1 MSSPAI
7 TSPAVFVTGTDT
19 GVGKTWVTTRL
30 ITLLRL
36 RGVEAMGMKPI
47 ECGSYDDSKA
57 IHSLCDPRE
66 IALEEINPIHLDEPL
81 APIAVANPVEIDF
94 SDLKKKANKL
104 RKKSEFLVIEG
115 AGGWLVPLDEKRTVA
130 DLAESFGFPVLVV
143 ASNRLGMLNHTLL
156 TVRAIRERGLDCLG
170 VFVNTFEP
178 EDLSQRSNVEVLEQ
192 VLEGVPVFDQDL
204 DELAHACRDL

>member
-7 TSPAVFVTGTDT
+7 FVTGTDT
-19 GVGKTWVTTRL
+19 SVGKTWVTTRL

-57 IHSLCDPRE
+57 IHSLCDPRDIE
-66 IALEEINPIHLDEPL
+66 LEEVNPIHLDEPL
-81 APIAVANPVEIDF
+81 APIAVEKQVEIDF
-94 SDLKKKANKL
+94 FDLKKKANKL
-104 RKKSEFLVIEG
+104 RKKSEFLVVEG
-115 AGGWLVPLDEKRTVA
+115 AGGWLVPIDEKRTVS

-156 TVRAIRERGLDCLG
+156 TVRAIQEKGLKCLG
-170 VFVNTFEP
+170 VFVNTFEDK
-178 EDLSQRSNVEVLEQ
+178 DLSQRSNAEILEQ
-192 VLEGVPVFDQDL
+192 VLEGVPIFDQDL